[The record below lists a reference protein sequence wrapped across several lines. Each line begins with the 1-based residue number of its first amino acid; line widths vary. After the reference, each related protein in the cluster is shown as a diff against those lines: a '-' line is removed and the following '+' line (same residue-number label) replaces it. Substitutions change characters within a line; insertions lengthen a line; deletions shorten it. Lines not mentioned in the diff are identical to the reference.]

1 MLAKAAG
8 YKGDSSQ
15 IPRLPSRSSLGPKGP
30 HIPTPNAA
38 GIRSSPLA
46 LAKAAGYRPG
56 LMELPTFTVTLFAKL
71 WAYGR
76 IPTLMSKATNDQ
88 GSPIAPAWVCLRALF
103 QSAKVTPK
111 ALARNPK
118 ANETKS

>member
-1 MLAKAAG
+1 
-8 YKGDSSQ
+8 
-15 IPRLPSRSSLGPKGP
+15 
-30 HIPTPNAA
+30 
-38 GIRSSPLA
+38 
-46 LAKAAGYRPG
+46 
-56 LMELPTFTVTLFAKL
+56 MELPTFTVTFFAKL

-118 ANETKS
+118 ANETPRKRQPSAGREDREQACLRNVLRSDFPQRTPRRGQNPSLTPRKKLDS